1 MALFRCGGANLL
13 NNKNVSANASG
24 NNVVKAVT
32 DGYEGFEQV
41 TVEPF
46 ATLGSLT
53 RSVTSN
59 GSSSFSVVSNNKSYS
74 TVSLNVNV
82 PVNMDSTRRA
92 IWSGAASSSN
102 MNVSVS
108 YNSTSLY
115 NDGFRYLEFVATNS
129 TWVNPWN
136 GQTITGNSQT
146 ARTLV
151 PLGET
156 GRHAVGFVEHITG
169 FSTCFA
175 VMPFIV
181 ESGTSILLCPTA
193 DMNVSHICPVGTI
206 TNIYAVK

>member
-41 TVEPF
+41 TVAPF
-46 ATLGSLT
+46 ATLGTLT
-53 RSVTSN
+53 RSVSSN

-74 TVSLNVNV
+74 TVSLNVSV
-82 PVNMDSTRRA
+82 PVNMDNTRRA
-92 IWSGAASSSN
+92 IWQGTASDAN
-102 MNVSVS
+102 RNVSVS

-115 NDGFRYLEFVATNS
+115 NDGFRYLEFVGTNS
-129 TWVNPWN
+129 TWTNPWN
-136 GQTITGNSQT
+136 GQQVSGNPQT
-146 ARTLV
+146 ARTLI

-156 GRHAVGFVEHITG
+156 GRHALGFIDHITG

-175 VMPFIV
+175 VMPFII
-181 ESGTSILLCPTA
+181 ESGTSILLCPSA
-193 DMNVSHICPVGTI
+193 EMDISHLCPTGVI
-206 TNIYAVK
+206 TDIYAVK